1 MLSVPLA
8 NGCGCIHG
16 GPGNGWCV
24 PPLIRKD
31 NIYSMHTPVY
41 VYLSSEP
48 FSKIKLRPTSH
59 FGVYRTDPIKLV
71 VNETTVATYQYV
83 RLDRVFNKIFIYDI
97 HLRRDVGS
105 LGLGEF
111 YDEQMGGRGKL
122 GRDE

>member
-1 MLSVPLA
+1 MVL
-8 NGCGCIHG
+8 
-16 GPGNGWCV
+16 

-31 NIYSMHTPVY
+31 NIYSMYTPVY

-97 HLRRDVGS
+97 QLRRDVGS
-105 LGLGEF
+105 LGLGQF
-111 YDEQMGGRGKL
+111 YDEQMGGRTKPA
-122 GRDE
+122 DSE

>member
-1 MLSVPLA
+1 MVFA
-8 NGCGCIHG
+8 A
-16 GPGNGWCV
+16 
-24 PPLIRKD
+24 PLIRKD
-31 NIYSMHTPVY
+31 NIYSMYTPVY

-48 FSKIKLRPTSH
+48 FSKIRLKPTSH

-105 LGLGEF
+105 LGLGQF
-111 YDEQMGGRGKL
+111 YDEQMGGRAKSG
-122 GRDE
+122 GDE